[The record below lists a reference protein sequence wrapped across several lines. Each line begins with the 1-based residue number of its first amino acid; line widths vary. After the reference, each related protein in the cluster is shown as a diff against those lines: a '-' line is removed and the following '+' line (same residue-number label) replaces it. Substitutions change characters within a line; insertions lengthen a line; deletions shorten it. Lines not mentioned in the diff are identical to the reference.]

1 MNSQRYTEYVNWK
14 PFSLIVHE
22 SCFLAVHVFAVKYMY
37 WSETSDGRM
46 EWVIYNE
53 NIETTSRT
61 CEKLETSPCFN
72 HINYFPWAKNLEKN
86 GVGL

>member
-22 SCFLAVHVFAVKYMY
+22 SCFLAVHVFAVKYMD

-53 NIETTSRT
+53 NIETTSCT
-61 CEKLETSPCFN
+61 CEKREHERALAPTM
-72 HINYFPWAKNLEKN
+72 
-86 GVGL
+86 